1 MQSPPSKEHHR
12 LVPRCPAHPLAA
24 VSPSRYNCHPD
35 SKSHHFLDH
44 LCYVNP
50 PKHTQI
56 VSGLSM
62 CICGC
67 VLFLLLSTMCVQFI
81 CVAVWNCNSC
91 LLIADAA
98 SRHMNVS
105 KCILPTFDGL
115 SVMSFGG
122 LSWTLAEPLHL
133 HPQLSWIMENC
144 FPKRLC
150 QFTLA
155 PVSSSEFQLLH
166 IFPSASSILPKSA
179 VVSCCVVF
187 ICIFRISNG
196 IEHHFMYW
204 HLGLDFLCLWV
215 AGFLSFPLKNSGYYF
230 FILHIFTFFRSYI
243 CYRIPT
249 RSLAFDSLYG
259 NTNSKCSV
267 VYATFS
273 LWQMLCVLSHLR
285 KLFLSEVMKI
295 IYISS

>member
-50 PKHTQI
+50 PKHTRI

-81 CVAVWNCNSC
+81 CVAVWNCKSC

-98 SRHMNVS
+98 SRRMNVS

-150 QFTLA
+150 HSPLHQL
-155 PVSSSEFQLLH
+155 VVQSSSCSTSSPVLPVFCQKVLLY
-166 IFPSASSILPKSA
+166 LA
-179 VVSCCVVF
+179 V
-187 ICIFRISNG
+187 
-196 IEHHFMYW
+196 W
-204 HLGLDFLCLWV
+204 CLF
-215 AGFLSFPLKNSGYYF
+215 AFFGFLMGLSTISCIGIWAWISF
-230 FILHIFTFFRSYI
+230 
-243 CYRIPT
+243 
-249 RSLAFDSLYG
+249 
-259 NTNSKCSV
+259 
-267 VYATFS
+267 VYELLGF
-273 LWQMLCVLSHLR
+273 CP
-285 KLFLSEVMKI
+285 FL
-295 IYISS
+295 